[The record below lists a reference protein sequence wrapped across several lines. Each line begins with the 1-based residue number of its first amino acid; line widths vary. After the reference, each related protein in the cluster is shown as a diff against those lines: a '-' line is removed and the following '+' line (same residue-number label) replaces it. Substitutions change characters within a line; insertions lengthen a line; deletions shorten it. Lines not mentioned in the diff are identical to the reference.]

1 MPTPE
6 QIAALARDFWG
17 LEVSEATAQRLAGE
31 LERLANKAN
40 QANQVR
46 AADFDI
52 EPGSD
57 FARRLARTDP
67 AS

>member
-31 LERLANKAN
+31 LERLAN